1 MVSVTHHNALKGA
14 DKYGRGAL
22 GAIKLALV
30 WVHNPRSAQI
40 LLSEKVLFVTV
51 ERKVVL
57 SIHSQGFPIAQRHC
71 DLCY

>member
-1 MVSVTHHNALKGA
+1 MSTHNALKGA
-14 DKYGRGAL
+14 DQYGRGAL
-22 GAIKLALV
+22 GAIELALV
-30 WVHNPRSAQI
+30 WVHNPRSEEI

-57 SIHSQGFPIAQRHC
+57 SLHTQGFPIAQRRY